1 MNIFFQILGWLGAF
15 GLLAAFFLNSRKII
29 SSDSKTYQWVNL
41 ICALMLM
48 ANAFYINSY
57 PFIVIN
63 AFWAMVALMTI
74 FRSPAKAAVE

>member
-29 SSDSKTYQWVNL
+29 SSDSKAYQWINL

-48 ANAFYINSY
+48 ANAFHINSY
-57 PFIVIN
+57 PFMVIN
-63 AFWAMVALMTI
+63 GFWAIVALMAI
-74 FRSPAKAAVE
+74 FRSPEKIAAK